1 MTFVGILNKILM
13 NTFTMSE
20 NRQQMML
27 LIKYKSRNT
36 EFYIL
41 ARLRGIRGGTW
52 PRFTLEFSH
61 QNGLKIRAECIKC
74 GFVSTRSPM
83 SYVTPSPF
91 LRGSLAKR

>member
-1 MTFVGILNKILM
+1 M
-13 NTFTMSE
+13 NTLTESE
-20 NRQQMML
+20 NRRQMMQ

-52 PRFTLEFSH
+52 PRFTLEFHHPWTENQSRVH
-61 QNGLKIRAECIKC
+61 QVWVCEHKEPLCHMLPQA
-74 GFVSTRSPM
+74 
-83 SYVTPSPF
+83 PF